1 MARLFCSIARRENR
15 RIAKLC
21 NCFRNAAIGQNSTPE
36 NRKCGRAKYSCGFTL
51 IELMIV
57 VAIMAILASAAM
69 PLQEM
74 MVKREKEQAL
84 RTALR
89 QIRTAIDAYKLA
101 ADEGRVEKKADE
113 IGYPRKLED
122 LEAGVVDIKVPDKK
136 KIFFM
141 RRLPRDPMFT
151 DPEVPAAE
159 TWGKRSYESP
169 PDNPEEGDDVFDV
182 YSMSEQKGLNGI
194 PYNQW

>member
-1 MARLFCSIARRENR
+1 MSPRS
-15 RIAKLC
+15 
-21 NCFRNAAIGQNSTPE
+21 S
-36 NRKCGRAKYSCGFTL
+36 SCGFTL

-74 MVKREKEQAL
+74 VVKRDKEQAL

-89 QIRTAIDAYKLA
+89 QIRVAIDAYKVA
-101 ADEGRVEKKADE
+101 ADEGLVEKKADE
-113 IGYPRKLED
+113 TGYPRKLED
-122 LEAGVVDIKVPDKK
+122 LEIGVVDIKTPNKK
-136 KIFFM
+136 KIFFI
-141 RRLPRDPMFT
+141 RRLPRDPMFN

-169 PDNPEEGDDVFDV
+169 PDNPDEGDDVFDV
-182 YSMSEQKGLNGI
+182 YSLSEQKGLNGI